1 MELTVADFLSLSEL
15 EGVRLAAGGNGVYR
29 TITRTNIIDNP
40 DTLDWLM
47 PGEFLLS
54 SGYIFREKKELQRSI
69 IRSLA
74 EINCAGLCIKTGR
87 YLDAMPPSMVAEAN
101 RLDFP
106 LIELPFGYSLS
117 AAAATINRRLFSGGE
132 GQLEQTLAI
141 HREVMQTALT
151 SGGLFRL
158 TETLVRL
165 IGNPVLVTD
174 SSWNLLCHVDRP
186 DNPFPLAEH
195 VSTVPKRPPFPEAFL
210 ATLPDSLRNYKKAVT
225 RIYELE
231 GGGKVHCRIRPI
243 AAHNFIYGYLIV
255 WESVRDLGELDY
267 VALEQVAVVAA
278 LERIRAKE
286 VEQTKLRV
294 RKDFLDD
301 LLSGNIESQNAVR
314 SLAKLHGLS
323 FDSRYR
329 CLVVRLDREETLA
342 QEDLLRAGRGKYA
355 SNAGPTEADRMAALA
370 AQAAEETG
378 VNIVSVPRGLQL
390 VVLADLGRSPEQG
403 TQAVRRMA
411 RRLAEL
417 LNGPEAASQ
426 ALVVVGKAA
435 PALSEVSKSLRDAQ
449 NGVHMARTT
458 GLRDHVVFMDDFAA
472 YQLLRDHVDRDSLS
486 RFCRSSIGPLLE
498 QDEKNGTQFV
508 ETLDKLFLHN
518 GSISDAAKDMYIHR
532 NTYIYRL
539 EKIKALLDT
548 DLKNPRKLLELQL
561 GLLAHRILEES
572 DTYDHLHL

>member
-1 MELTVADFLSLSEL
+1 MELTVQDFLQLSEL
-15 EGVRLAAGGNGVYR
+15 EGVRLAGGANGTDRV
-29 TITRTNIIDNP
+29 ITRTNIIDNP
-40 DTLDWLM
+40 DTLDWLIS
-47 PGEFLLS
+47 GEFLLS
-54 SGYIFREKKELQRSI
+54 TGYIFQENKQLQRSI
-69 IRSLA
+69 IRDLA

-87 YLDAMPPSMVAEAN
+87 YLGTMPSCMMSEAD

-117 AAAATINRRLFSGGE
+117 TATSTINRRLFSSND
-132 GQLEQTLAI
+132 GQLEKTLAI

-151 SGGLFRL
+151 SGGLFKL

-186 DNPFPLAEH
+186 DNPFPLAEC
-195 VSTVPKRPPFPEAFL
+195 VNVTEKEPPFPERFL

-225 RIYELE
+225 RVFEIE
-231 GGGKVHCRIRPI
+231 GRGKVHCRIRPI

-278 LERIRAKE
+278 LDRIRAKE
-286 VEQTKLRV
+286 VEQSKLRV

-314 SLAKLHGLS
+314 SLAKLHGLNYN
-323 FDSRYR
+323 SRYR
-329 CLVVRLDREETLA
+329 CLVVRLGKDDALVEEQNILKAGQSRFATSVDRIVSA
-342 QEDLLRAGRGKYA
+342 A
-355 SNAGPTEADRMAALA
+355 SLA
-370 AQAAEETG
+370 AKEAGANI
-378 VNIVSVPRGLQL
+378 VNIPQGLQL
-390 VVLADLGRSPEQG
+390 VILADLGQSTERG
-403 TQAVRRMA
+403 TQSVRRMA
-411 RRLAEL
+411 RRLVEL
-417 LNGPEAASQ
+417 LNDEQADDQ
-426 ALVVVGKAA
+426 ALVVVGKAVPTLA
-435 PALSEVSKSLRDAQ
+435 EVSKSLRDAQ

-458 GLRDHVVFMDDFAA
+458 GIRDRVVFMDDFAA
-472 YQLLRDHVDRDSLS
+472 YQLLREHIDRDGLT
-486 RFCRSSIGPLLE
+486 RFCRASIGPLLD
-498 QDEKNGTQFV
+498 QDEKSGTQFV
-508 ETLDKLFLHN
+508 ETLDKYFLHN

-548 DLKNPRKLLELQL
+548 DLKNSRKLLELQL
-561 GLLAHRILEES
+561 GLLAYRILEE
-572 DTYDHLHL
+572 